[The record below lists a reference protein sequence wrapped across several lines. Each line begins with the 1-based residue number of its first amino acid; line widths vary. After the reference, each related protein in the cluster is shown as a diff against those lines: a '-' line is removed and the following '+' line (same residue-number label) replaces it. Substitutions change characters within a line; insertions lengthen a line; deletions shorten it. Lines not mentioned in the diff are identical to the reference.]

1 MLSLLILIVIGLL
14 IAAPFAI
21 EQRRTPMNDK
31 IRKHATGKFT
41 NLPSGLTHY
50 QWRGPKHGPVAV
62 CVHGLTTPSYVW
74 DALVLGLNRMG
85 YRVLTYDLYGRGYSD
100 RVTGLQDA
108 EFFNR
113 QLEELLQDQD
123 IDGGIMLLGY
133 SMGGAIVT
141 SYSAKHPDML
151 ERLILLAPAGLGV
164 KFSKLQLFI
173 TNTPIIG
180 DWIMLG
186 LGGWF
191 LRNALKDEAKI
202 ASQVPDIY
210 AMQKADTYVQGFLP
224 AILSSQRNMLESD
237 LIAEHKIIAKSQI
250 PIAAIWGEVDTII
263 PLTSLGKLTQIN
275 HNARQTMIPDA
286 AHSLTYT
293 NTKETLKAIQEFL
306 REV

>member
-1 MLSLLILIVIGLL
+1 MGWISLVIIAIL
-14 IAAPFAI
+14 IAAPFVI
-21 EQRRTPMNDK
+21 ERRRKPMDDNY
-31 IRKHATGKFT
+31 RKQATGKFA

-50 QWRGPKHGPVAV
+50 QWHGPSRGPVAV

-74 DALVLGLNRMG
+74 GALVKGLNRMG

-100 RVTGLQDA
+100 RVEGPQDA

-113 QLEELLQDQD
+113 QLEELLQDQG

-133 SMGGAIVT
+133 SMGGAIAT
-141 SYSAKHPDML
+141 CYSAKHPDML

-164 KFSKLQLFI
+164 KLSKLQLFI

-191 LRNALKDEAKI
+191 LRKDLKSEAETPSEV
-202 ASQVPDIY
+202 ADIY
-210 AMQKADTYVQGFLP
+210 AMQQADTYVQGFLP
-224 AILSSQRNMLESD
+224 AILSSKRNLLAND
-237 LIAEHKIIAKSQI
+237 LIAEHKIIAKSNI
-250 PIAAIWGEVDTII
+250 PIAAIWGEADTII
-263 PLTSLGKLTQIN
+263 PLTGLGKLTEIN
-275 HNARQTMIPDA
+275 HNARQTMISDA
-286 AHSLTYT
+286 PHSLTYT
-293 NTKETLKAIQEFL
+293 YPKETLKAIQEFL